1 MKKSLRFFIP
11 LLLALFFLTPTKA
24 WADSANFSIK
34 KVDTPEQTKEAEF
47 YDILTKPNQNT
58 KLIAN
63 VTNTSNQSATFTV
76 TLRNAVT
83 NDNGQITY
91 IPSTK
96 ADNNRVLSQLNATA
110 TKVTVPA
117 NSQKVVTIPIKTP
130 ATASPGII
138 LGALHI
144 EKETATQKQT
154 PKKSQIVNHY
164 GIEIPV
170 VVRTMPSSTPQ
181 TKLQL
186 KKVTAGLDMNKHSAV
201 LAPLYNQ
208 SNWVLTPL
216 KVAAKVY
223 RKSTHQLL
231 YSSHKKGL
239 EMAPNSSFTYT
250 IEPGDKPLKAGT
262 YLLDMTAKSAKKTW
276 HFTSEFTINRATLKE
291 NAKNELK
298 APTKKN
304 HLNIIWLIVGFSI
317 LLLILII
324 LYLLY
329 KLRQKTKEQ

>member
-1 MKKSLRFFIP
+1 MKKSLRFFLP

-34 KVDTPEQTKEAEF
+34 KVDTPEQTKEADF

-58 KLIAN
+58 KLVAN
-63 VTNTSNQSATFTV
+63 VINASNQSATYTV
-76 TLRNAVT
+76 TLRNGVT
-83 NDNGQITY
+83 NNSGQIAYVSRDQSNNGQT
-91 IPSTK
+91 
-96 ADNNRVLSQLNATA
+96 LNKLNPAA
-110 TKVTVPA
+110 VKVTVPA
-117 NSQKVVTIPIKTP
+117 NSKKDVTIPLKMPPVTF
-130 ATASPGII
+130 PGII
-138 LGALHI
+138 LGALHV
-144 EKETATQKQT
+144 EKDAAKPEQTA
-154 PKKSQIVNHY
+154 KKTQIVNHY

-201 LAPLYNQ
+201 LATLYNE

-216 KVAAKVY
+216 KVDAKVY
-223 RKSTHQLL
+223 RKSNHKLL

-239 EMAPNSSFTYT
+239 EMAPNSSFNYA
-250 IEPGDKPLKAGT
+250 IEPGDEPLKAGT
-262 YLLDMTAKSAKKTW
+262 YTLDMTAKSDKKTW
-276 HFTSEFTINRATLKE
+276 HFSSEFTIKRATLKE

-298 APTKKN
+298 SPEKKKSI
-304 HLNIIWLIVGFSI
+304 NIIWLIVGFSI

-329 KLRQKTKEQ
+329 KLRQKTKE